1 MRLDR
6 LKETL
11 EGEKKIL
18 DDLMKVIES
27 AHNGKEEKKATLSW
41 FV

>member
-11 EGEKKIL
+11 EREKKIL

-27 AHNGKEEKKATLSW
+27 ARKGKEEKKATLSW
-41 FV
+41 FE